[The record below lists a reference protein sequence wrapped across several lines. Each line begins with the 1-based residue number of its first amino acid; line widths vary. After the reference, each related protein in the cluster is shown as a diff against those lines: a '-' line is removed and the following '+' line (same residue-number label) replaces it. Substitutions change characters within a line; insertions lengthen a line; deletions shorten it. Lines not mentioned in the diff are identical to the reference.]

1 MYVKEDMT
9 KFANDLTNAVRTW
22 GECKIDELAGT
33 KPKLKAASVYLK
45 RGLNNWLDRQESD
58 IEQMANTLA
67 LFAADKEGRID
78 ADTLIDDAVQI
89 FREMD
94 ANFTQVG
101 ALAIEYG
108 KGAVTITIPHNP
120 LLDLIFGDLGQVRIT
135 ADDIIELKELMKGA
149 TV

>member
-1 MYVKEDMT
+1 MYIKEDLT
-9 KFANDLTNAVRTW
+9 NFANDLTSAVRTW

-58 IEQMANTLA
+58 IEQMVNTLA

-78 ADTLIDDAVQI
+78 IDTLINDAVQI

-94 ANFTQVG
+94 TNFAQVG

-108 KGAVTITIPHNP
+108 KGSVTISIPHNP

-135 ADDIIELKELMKGA
+135 ADDIIEIKELLKGA
-149 TV
+149 E